1 MSIASFKNVSIHYG
15 TDTILDKVEFNI
27 AKGERVC
34 LTGRN
39 GSGKS
44 TLMRLLCGQIH
55 VDEGTIWREK
65 ALSFSNLEQDL
76 PAGDDTTIFAAV
88 ASAFQEAG
96 QLLTEYA
103 RVSAGPF
110 DEKTLD
116 LMADLQTQ
124 IEAIDGWVL
133 HHRVEAVLQKMKLP
147 PDEKLTNLS
156 GGWLKRVA
164 IAKSLVTEPDVW
176 LLDEP
181 TNHLDIPTIEWLQE
195 VMLEFQGTIV
205 FVTHDRELMQSVA
218 TAIVEVDR
226 GQLNRW
232 DCDYKSF
239 LERRDHE
246 REVEVTH
253 NKKFDINLKKEEAWI
268 REGIKARRT
277 RNEGRVRALEQ
288 LRLER
293 QKRRTQGNLKLAVD
307 SGSASGKIVKELVK
321 VCKSYAG
328 KPIITDLDLIIQRGD
343 RIGLLGPNGAGK
355 STLIKILLEGLEI
368 DSGAVMTGTK
378 LAPAYFDQVRGQLNP
393 ELSVKDY
400 IAQGRDYIT
409 INDKEMHV
417 VTYLGNFMFDPE
429 QARAPIRTLSGG
441 EQNRLLL
448 ARLFSLPTNLL
459 VLDEPTNDLDVESLE
474 LLEELLLDYTGTVL
488 IVSHD
493 RSFLDNVVSS
503 LLVFEGEG
511 KVTEYVGGY
520 HDWVAG
526 GGSFAVLAEAA
537 TKANPTARASTTAK
551 ATAAPAPTLSF
562 EDRKKEKASR
572 QKLER
577 ELAQIPGQI
586 DKLEIEIAGLQ
597 EKIAAP
603 AFFQA
608 SAAQQEQLYGQLA
621 TKESALDT
629 LLERWEA
636 LEKSAASSH
645 QS

>member
-1 MSIASFKNVSIHYG
+1 MSIASLKNVSVHFG
-15 TDTILDKVEFNI
+15 TDTILDQVEFNI

-44 TLMRLLCGQIH
+44 TLMRLLCGE
-55 VDEGTIWREK
+55 VLADEGNIWREK
-65 ALSFSNLEQDL
+65 ALSFSTLEQDL

-88 ASAFQEAG
+88 ASAFSEAG
-96 QLLTEYA
+96 ELLAEYA
-103 RVSAGPF
+103 QVTMGTF
-110 DEKTLD
+110 DDSTLD
-116 LMADLQTQ
+116 RMAQLQTQ

-133 HHRVEAVLQKMKLP
+133 HHRVESVLQRMKLP
-147 PDEKLTNLS
+147 PDEKLINLS

-226 GQLNRW
+226 GQLVRW
-232 DCDYKSF
+232 DCDYKTF
-239 LERRDHE
+239 LERREHE
-246 REVEVTH
+246 REVEQTH

-277 RNEGRVRALEQ
+277 RNEGRVRALQQ

-293 QKRRTQGNLKLAVD
+293 QKRRTQGTLKLAVD
-307 SGSASGKIVKELVK
+307 SGSASGKIVKELINVS
-321 VCKSYAG
+321 KSYDA
-328 KPIITDLDLIIQRGD
+328 KPIITDLDLVIQRGD
-343 RIGLLGPNGAGK
+343 RIGLLGPNGSGK

-368 DSGAVMTGTK
+368 DSGEVVSGTK

-393 ELSVKDY
+393 EQSVKDY
-400 IAQGRDYIT
+400 IAQGREYIS
-409 INDKEMHV
+409 INDREVHV
-417 VTYLGNFMFDPE
+417 VSYLANFMFNPE

-493 RSFLDNVVSS
+493 RSFLDNVISS
-503 LLVFEGEG
+503 LLVFEGAG
-511 KVTEYVGGY
+511 RVIEYVGGY
-520 HDWVAG
+520 NDWLEG
-526 GGSFAVLAEAA
+526 GGSFAALANAA
-537 TKANPTARASTTAK
+537 DKVNPTAKAAVAEAPMSFEERKKAK
-551 ATAAPAPTLSF
+551 AAL
-562 EDRKKEKASR
+562 KKR
-572 QKLER
+572 ER
-577 ELAQIPGQI
+577 ELAQIPDRI
-586 DKLEIEIAGLQ
+586 DELELEMASLQ
-597 EKIAAP
+597 AKIAAP
-603 AFFQA
+603 SFFQA
-608 SAAQQEQLYGQLA
+608 SAADQDLLYA
-621 TKESALDT
+621 SVAEKEAEMDILMA
-629 LLERWEA
+629 RWEA
-636 LEKSAASSH
+636 LE

>member
-1 MSIASFKNVSIHYG
+1 MSIASLKNVSVHFG
-15 TDTILDKVEFNI
+15 TDTILDHVEFNI

-44 TLMRLLCGQIH
+44 TLMRLLCGE
-55 VDEGTIWREK
+55 VLADEGNIWREK
-65 ALSFSNLEQDL
+65 ALSFSTLEQDL

-88 ASAFQEAG
+88 ASAFSEAG
-96 QLLTEYA
+96 ELLTEYA
-103 RVSAGPF
+103 QISLGTF
-110 DEKTLD
+110 DDNTLER
-116 LMADLQTQ
+116 MAQLQTQ

-133 HHRVEAVLQKMKLP
+133 HHRVESVLQRMKLP
-147 PDEKLTNLS
+147 PDEKLINLS

-181 TNHLDIPTIEWLQE
+181 TNHLDIPTIEWPQE

-226 GQLNRW
+226 GQLVRW
-232 DCDYKSF
+232 DCDYKTF
-239 LERRDHE
+239 LERREHE
-246 REVEVTH
+246 REVEQVH

-288 LRLER
+288 LRLDR
-293 QKRRTQGNLKLAVD
+293 QKRRTQGTLKLAVD
-307 SGSASGKIVKELVK
+307 SGSASGKIVKELVN
-321 VCKSYAG
+321 VSKSYDG
-328 KPIITDLDLIIQRGD
+328 KPIITDLDLVIQRGD
-343 RIGLLGPNGAGK
+343 RIGLLGPNGSGK
-355 STLIKILLEGLEI
+355 STLIKILLEGLAI
-368 DSGAVMTGTK
+368 DAGEVVSGTK

-393 ELSVKDY
+393 EQSVKDY
-400 IAQGRDYIT
+400 IAQGREYIS
-409 INDKEMHV
+409 INERDVHV
-417 VTYLGNFMFDPE
+417 VSYLANFMFNPE

-493 RSFLDNVVSS
+493 RSFLDNVISS
-503 LLVFEGEG
+503 LLVFEGAG

-520 HDWVAG
+520 NDWLQG
-526 GGSFAVLAEAA
+526 GGSFAALANAA
-537 TKANPTARASTTAK
+537 DKVNPTAKVVVEDSSMSFDERKKAK
-551 ATAAPAPTLSF
+551 AAL
-562 EDRKKEKASR
+562 K
-572 QKLER
+572 KLER
-577 ELAQIPGQI
+577 ELAQIPGRI
-586 DKLEIEIAGLQ
+586 DELELEMASLQ
-597 EKIAAP
+597 AKIAAP
-603 AFFQA
+603 TFFQA
-608 SAAQQEQLYGQLA
+608 TAADQELLYAGVA
-621 TKESALDT
+621 KKEAEMDSLMA
-629 LLERWEA
+629 RWEA
-636 LEKSAASSH
+636 LE
-645 QS
+645 QN

>member
-1 MSIASFKNVSIHYG
+1 MSIASLKNVSVHFG
-15 TDTILDKVEFNI
+15 TDTILDQVEFNI

-44 TLMRLLCGQIH
+44 TLMRLLCGE
-55 VDEGTIWREK
+55 VLADEGNIWREK
-65 ALSFSNLEQDL
+65 ALSFSTLEQDL

-88 ASAFQEAG
+88 ASAFSEAG
-96 QLLTEYA
+96 ELLAEYA
-103 RVSAGPF
+103 QVSMGTF
-110 DEKTLD
+110 DDTTLD
-116 LMADLQTQ
+116 RMAQLQTQ

-133 HHRVEAVLQKMKLP
+133 HHRVESVLQRMKLP
-147 PDEKLTNLS
+147 PDEKLINLS

-218 TAIVEVDR
+218 TTIVEVDR
-226 GQLNRW
+226 GQLVRW
-232 DCDYKSF
+232 DCDYKTF
-239 LERRDHE
+239 LERREHE
-246 REVEVTH
+246 REVEQTH

-288 LRLER
+288 LRLDR
-293 QKRRTQGNLKLAVD
+293 QKRRTQGTLKLAVD
-307 SGSASGKIVKELVK
+307 SGSASGKIVKELINVS
-321 VCKSYAG
+321 KSYDA
-328 KPIITDLDLIIQRGD
+328 KPIISDLDLVIQRGD
-343 RIGLLGPNGAGK
+343 RIGLLGPNGSGK

-368 DSGAVMTGTK
+368 DSGEVVSGTK

-393 ELSVKDY
+393 EQSVKDY
-400 IAQGRDYIT
+400 IAQGREYIS
-409 INDKEMHV
+409 INDRDVHV
-417 VTYLGNFMFDPE
+417 VSYLANFMFNPE

-493 RSFLDNVVSS
+493 RSFLDNVISS
-503 LLVFEGEG
+503 LLVFEGAG

-520 HDWVAG
+520 NDWLEG
-526 GGSFAVLAEAA
+526 GGSFAALANAA
-537 TKANPTARASTTAK
+537 DKTNPTAKVAVAEAPMSFEERKKAK
-551 ATAAPAPTLSF
+551 AAL
-562 EDRKKEKASR
+562 K
-572 QKLER
+572 KLER
-577 ELAQIPGQI
+577 ELAQIPGRI
-586 DKLEIEIAGLQ
+586 DELELEMASLQ
-597 EKIAAP
+597 AKIAAP
-603 AFFQA
+603 TFFQA
-608 SAAQQEQLYGQLA
+608 TAADQDLLYAGVA
-621 TKESALDT
+621 EKEAEMDNLMA
-629 LLERWEA
+629 RWEA
-636 LEKSAASSH
+636 LE
-645 QS
+645 QN

>member
-1 MSIASFKNVSIHYG
+1 MSIASLKNVSVHFG
-15 TDTILDKVEFNI
+15 TDTILDQVEFNI

-44 TLMRLLCGQIH
+44 TLMRLLCGE
-55 VDEGTIWREK
+55 VLADEGNIWREK
-65 ALSFSNLEQDL
+65 ALSFSTLEQDL

-88 ASAFQEAG
+88 ASAFSEAG
-96 QLLTEYA
+96 ELLAEYA
-103 RVSAGPF
+103 QVSMGTF
-110 DEKTLD
+110 DDSTLD
-116 LMADLQTQ
+116 RMAQLQTQ

-133 HHRVEAVLQKMKLP
+133 HHRVESVLQRMKLP
-147 PDEKLTNLS
+147 PDEKLINLS

-226 GQLNRW
+226 GQLVRW
-232 DCDYKSF
+232 DCDYKTF
-239 LERRDHE
+239 LERREHE
-246 REVEVTH
+246 REVEQTH

-277 RNEGRVRALEQ
+277 RNEGRVRALQQ

-293 QKRRTQGNLKLAVD
+293 QKRRTQGTLKLAVD
-307 SGSASGKIVKELVK
+307 SGSASGKIVKELINVS
-321 VCKSYAG
+321 KSYDA
-328 KPIITDLDLIIQRGD
+328 KPIITDLDLVIQRGD
-343 RIGLLGPNGAGK
+343 RIGLLGPNGSGK

-368 DSGAVMTGTK
+368 DSGEVVSGTK

-393 ELSVKDY
+393 EQSVKDY
-400 IAQGRDYIT
+400 IAQGREYIS
-409 INDKEMHV
+409 INDREVHV
-417 VTYLGNFMFDPE
+417 VSYLANFMFNPE

-493 RSFLDNVVSS
+493 RSFLDNVISS
-503 LLVFEGEG
+503 LLVFEGAG
-511 KVTEYVGGY
+511 RVIEYVGGY
-520 HDWVAG
+520 NDWLEG
-526 GGSFAVLAEAA
+526 GGSFVALANAA
-537 TKANPTARASTTAK
+537 DKVNPTAKAAVAEAPMSFEERKKAK
-551 ATAAPAPTLSF
+551 AAL
-562 EDRKKEKASR
+562 KKR
-572 QKLER
+572 ER
-577 ELAQIPGQI
+577 ELAQIPDRI
-586 DKLEIEIAGLQ
+586 DELELEMASLQ
-597 EKIAAP
+597 AKIAAP
-603 AFFQA
+603 SFFQA
-608 SAAQQEQLYGQLA
+608 SAADQDLLYA
-621 TKESALDT
+621 SVAEKEAEMDILMA
-629 LLERWEA
+629 RWEA
-636 LEKSAASSH
+636 LE

>member
-1 MSIASFKNVSIHYG
+1 MSIASLKNVSVHFG
-15 TDTILDKVEFNI
+15 TDTILDQVEFNI

-44 TLMRLLCGQIH
+44 TLMRLLCGE
-55 VDEGTIWREK
+55 VLADEGNIWREK
-65 ALSFSNLEQDL
+65 ALSFSTLEQDL

-88 ASAFQEAG
+88 ASAFSEAG
-96 QLLTEYA
+96 ELLAEYA
-103 RVSAGPF
+103 QVSMGAF
-110 DEKTLD
+110 DDSTLD
-116 LMADLQTQ
+116 RMAQLQTQ

-133 HHRVEAVLQKMKLP
+133 HHRVESVLQRMKLP
-147 PDEKLTNLS
+147 PDEKLINLS

-226 GQLNRW
+226 GQLVRW
-232 DCDYKSF
+232 DCDYKTF
-239 LERRDHE
+239 LERREHE
-246 REVEVTH
+246 REVEQTH

-277 RNEGRVRALEQ
+277 RNEGRVRALQQ

-293 QKRRTQGNLKLAVD
+293 QKRRTQGTLKLAVD
-307 SGSASGKIVKELVK
+307 SGSASGKIVKELINVS
-321 VCKSYAG
+321 KSYDA
-328 KPIITDLDLIIQRGD
+328 KPIITDLDLVIQRGD
-343 RIGLLGPNGAGK
+343 RIGLLGPNGSGK

-368 DSGAVMTGTK
+368 DSGEVVSGTK

-393 ELSVKDY
+393 EQSVKDY
-400 IAQGRDYIT
+400 IAQGREYIS
-409 INDKEMHV
+409 INDREVHV
-417 VTYLGNFMFDPE
+417 VSYLANFMFNPE

-493 RSFLDNVVSS
+493 RSFLDNVISS
-503 LLVFEGEG
+503 LLVFEGAG
-511 KVTEYVGGY
+511 RVIEYVGGY
-520 HDWVAG
+520 NDWLEG
-526 GGSFAVLAEAA
+526 GGSFAALANAA
-537 TKANPTARASTTAK
+537 DKVNPTAKAAVAEAPMSFEERKKAK
-551 ATAAPAPTLSF
+551 AAL
-562 EDRKKEKASR
+562 KKR
-572 QKLER
+572 ER
-577 ELAQIPGQI
+577 ELAQIPDRI
-586 DKLEIEIAGLQ
+586 DELELEMASLQ
-597 EKIAAP
+597 AKIAAP
-603 AFFQA
+603 SFFQA
-608 SAAQQEQLYGQLA
+608 SAADQDLLYA
-621 TKESALDT
+621 SVAEKEAEMDILMA
-629 LLERWEA
+629 RWEA
-636 LEKSAASSH
+636 LE

>member
-1 MSIASFKNVSIHYG
+1 MSIASLKNVSVHFG
-15 TDTILDKVEFNI
+15 TDTILDHVEFNI

-44 TLMRLLCGQIH
+44 TLMRVLCGE
-55 VDEGTIWREK
+55 VLADEGNIWREK
-65 ALSFSNLEQDL
+65 ALSFSTLEQDL

-88 ASAFQEAG
+88 ASAFSEAG
-96 QLLTEYA
+96 ELLTEYA
-103 RVSAGPF
+103 QISLGTF
-110 DEKTLD
+110 DDNTLER
-116 LMADLQTQ
+116 MAQLQTQ

-133 HHRVEAVLQKMKLP
+133 HHRVESVLQRMKLP
-147 PDEKLTNLS
+147 PDEKLINLS

-226 GQLNRW
+226 GQLVRW
-232 DCDYKSF
+232 DCDYKTF
-239 LERRDHE
+239 LERREHE
-246 REVEVTH
+246 REVEQVH
-253 NKKFDINLKKEEAWI
+253 NKKFDINLKKEEAWF

-288 LRLER
+288 LRLDR
-293 QKRRTQGNLKLAVD
+293 QKRRTQGTLKLAVD
-307 SGSASGKIVKELVK
+307 SGSASGKIVKELVN
-321 VCKSYAG
+321 VSKSYDG
-328 KPIITDLDLIIQRGD
+328 KPIITDLDLVIQRGD
-343 RIGLLGPNGAGK
+343 RIGLLGPNGSGK
-355 STLIKILLEGLEI
+355 STLIKILLEGLAI
-368 DSGAVMTGTK
+368 DAGEVVSGTK

-393 ELSVKDY
+393 EQSVKDY
-400 IAQGRDYIT
+400 IAQGREYIS
-409 INDKEMHV
+409 INERDVHV
-417 VTYLGNFMFDPE
+417 VSYLANFMFNPE

-493 RSFLDNVVSS
+493 RSFLDNVISS
-503 LLVFEGEG
+503 LLVFEGAG

-520 HDWVAG
+520 NDWLLG
-526 GGSFAVLAEAA
+526 GGSFAALANAA
-537 TKANPTARASTTAK
+537 DKVNPTAKVVVEDSSMSFDERKKAK
-551 ATAAPAPTLSF
+551 AAL
-562 EDRKKEKASR
+562 K
-572 QKLER
+572 KLER
-577 ELAQIPGQI
+577 ELAQIPGRI
-586 DKLEIEIAGLQ
+586 DELELEMASLQ
-597 EKIAAP
+597 AKIAAP
-603 AFFQA
+603 TFFQA
-608 SAAQQEQLYGQLA
+608 TAADQELLYAGVA
-621 TKESALDT
+621 KKEAEMDSLMA
-629 LLERWEA
+629 RWEA
-636 LEKSAASSH
+636 LE

>member
-1 MSIASFKNVSIHYG
+1 MSIASLKNVSVHFG
-15 TDTILDKVEFNI
+15 TDTILDQVEFNI

-44 TLMRLLCGQIH
+44 TLMRLLCGE
-55 VDEGTIWREK
+55 VLADEGSIWREK
-65 ALSFSNLEQDL
+65 ALSFSTLEQDL

-88 ASAFQEAG
+88 ASAFSEAG
-96 QLLTEYA
+96 ELLAEYA
-103 RVSAGPF
+103 QVSMGTF
-110 DEKTLD
+110 DDTTLD
-116 LMADLQTQ
+116 RMAQLQTQ

-133 HHRVEAVLQKMKLP
+133 HHRVESVLQRMKLP
-147 PDEKLTNLS
+147 PDEKLINLS

-218 TAIVEVDR
+218 TTIVEVDR
-226 GQLNRW
+226 GQLVRW
-232 DCDYKSF
+232 DCDYKTF
-239 LERRDHE
+239 LERREHE
-246 REVEVTH
+246 REVEQTH

-288 LRLER
+288 LRLDR
-293 QKRRTQGNLKLAVD
+293 QKRRTQGTLKLAVD
-307 SGSASGKIVKELVK
+307 SGSASGKIVKELINVS
-321 VCKSYAG
+321 KSYDA
-328 KPIITDLDLIIQRGD
+328 KPIISDLDLVIQRGD
-343 RIGLLGPNGAGK
+343 RIGLLGPNGSGK

-368 DSGAVMTGTK
+368 DSGEVVSGTK

-393 ELSVKDY
+393 EQSVKDY
-400 IAQGRDYIT
+400 IAQGREYIS
-409 INDKEMHV
+409 INDRDVHV
-417 VTYLGNFMFDPE
+417 VSYLANFMFNPE

-493 RSFLDNVVSS
+493 RSFLDNVISS
-503 LLVFEGEG
+503 LLVFEGAG

-520 HDWVAG
+520 NDWLEG
-526 GGSFAVLAEAA
+526 GGSFAALANAA
-537 TKANPTARASTTAK
+537 DKTNPTAKVAVAEAPMSFEERKKAK
-551 ATAAPAPTLSF
+551 AAL
-562 EDRKKEKASR
+562 K
-572 QKLER
+572 KLER
-577 ELAQIPGQI
+577 ELAQIPGRI
-586 DKLEIEIAGLQ
+586 DELELEMASLQ
-597 EKIAAP
+597 AKIAAP
-603 AFFQA
+603 TFFQA
-608 SAAQQEQLYGQLA
+608 TAADQDLLYAGVA
-621 TKESALDT
+621 EKEAEMDNLMA
-629 LLERWEA
+629 RWEA
-636 LEKSAASSH
+636 LE
-645 QS
+645 QN

>member
-1 MSIASFKNVSIHYG
+1 MSIASLKNVSVHFG
-15 TDTILDKVEFNI
+15 TDTILDQVEFNI

-44 TLMRLLCGQIH
+44 TLMRLLCGE
-55 VDEGTIWREK
+55 VLADEGNIWREK
-65 ALSFSNLEQDL
+65 ALSFSTLEQDL

-88 ASAFQEAG
+88 ASAFSEAG
-96 QLLTEYA
+96 ELLAEYA
-103 RVSAGPF
+103 QVSMGTF
-110 DEKTLD
+110 DDSTLD
-116 LMADLQTQ
+116 RMAQLQTQ

-133 HHRVEAVLQKMKLP
+133 HHRVESVLQRMKLP
-147 PDEKLTNLS
+147 PDEKLINLS

-226 GQLNRW
+226 GQLVRW
-232 DCDYKSF
+232 DCDYKTF
-239 LERRDHE
+239 LERREHE
-246 REVEVTH
+246 REVEQTH

-277 RNEGRVRALEQ
+277 RNEGRVRALQQ

-293 QKRRTQGNLKLAVD
+293 QKRRTQGTLKLAVD
-307 SGSASGKIVKELVK
+307 SGSASGKIVKELINVS
-321 VCKSYAG
+321 KSYDA
-328 KPIITDLDLIIQRGD
+328 KPIITDLDLVIQRGD
-343 RIGLLGPNGAGK
+343 RIGLLGPNGSGK

-368 DSGAVMTGTK
+368 DSGEVVSGTK

-393 ELSVKDY
+393 EQSVKDY
-400 IAQGRDYIT
+400 IAQGREYIS
-409 INDKEMHV
+409 INDREVHV
-417 VTYLGNFMFDPE
+417 VSYLANFMFNPE

-493 RSFLDNVVSS
+493 RSFLDNVISS
-503 LLVFEGEG
+503 LLVFEGAG
-511 KVTEYVGGY
+511 RVIEYVGGY
-520 HDWVAG
+520 NDWLEG
-526 GGSFAVLAEAA
+526 GGSFAALANAA
-537 TKANPTARASTTAK
+537 DKVNPTAKAAVAEAPMSFEERKKAK
-551 ATAAPAPTLSF
+551 AAL
-562 EDRKKEKASR
+562 KKR
-572 QKLER
+572 ER
-577 ELAQIPGQI
+577 ELAQIPDRI
-586 DKLEIEIAGLQ
+586 DELELEMASLQ
-597 EKIAAP
+597 AKIAAP
-603 AFFQA
+603 SFFQA
-608 SAAQQEQLYGQLA
+608 SAADQDLLYA
-621 TKESALDT
+621 SVAEKEAEMDILMA
-629 LLERWEA
+629 RWEA
-636 LEKSAASSH
+636 LE

>member
-1 MSIASFKNVSIHYG
+1 MSIASLKNVSVHFG
-15 TDTILDKVEFNI
+15 TDTILDHVEFNI

-44 TLMRLLCGQIH
+44 TLMRLLCGE
-55 VDEGTIWREK
+55 VLADEGNIWREK
-65 ALSFSNLEQDL
+65 ALSFSTLEQDL

-88 ASAFQEAG
+88 ASVFSEAG
-96 QLLTEYA
+96 ELLTEYA
-103 RVSAGPF
+103 QISLGTF
-110 DEKTLD
+110 DDNTLER
-116 LMADLQTQ
+116 MAQLQTQ

-133 HHRVEAVLQKMKLP
+133 HHRVESVLQRMKLP
-147 PDEKLTNLS
+147 PDEKLINLS

-226 GQLNRW
+226 GQLVRW
-232 DCDYKSF
+232 DCDYKTF
-239 LERRDHE
+239 LERREHE
-246 REVEVTH
+246 REVEQVH

-288 LRLER
+288 LRLDR
-293 QKRRTQGNLKLAVD
+293 QKRRTQGTLKLAVD
-307 SGSASGKIVKELVK
+307 SGSASGKIVKELVN
-321 VCKSYAG
+321 VSKSYDG
-328 KPIITDLDLIIQRGD
+328 KPIITDLDLVIQRGD
-343 RIGLLGPNGAGK
+343 RIGLLGPNGSGK
-355 STLIKILLEGLEI
+355 STLIKILLEGLAI
-368 DSGAVMTGTK
+368 DAGEVVSGTK

-393 ELSVKDY
+393 EQSVKDY
-400 IAQGRDYIT
+400 IAQGREYIS
-409 INDKEMHV
+409 INERDVHV
-417 VTYLGNFMFDPE
+417 VSYLANFMFNPE

-493 RSFLDNVVSS
+493 RSFLDNVISS
-503 LLVFEGEG
+503 LLVFEGAG

-520 HDWVAG
+520 NDWLQG
-526 GGSFAVLAEAA
+526 GGSFAALANAA
-537 TKANPTARASTTAK
+537 DKVNPTAKVVVEDSSMSFDERKKAK
-551 ATAAPAPTLSF
+551 AAL
-562 EDRKKEKASR
+562 K
-572 QKLER
+572 KLER
-577 ELAQIPGQI
+577 ELAQIPGRI
-586 DKLEIEIAGLQ
+586 DELELEMASLQ
-597 EKIAAP
+597 AKIAAP
-603 AFFQA
+603 TFFQA
-608 SAAQQEQLYGQLA
+608 TAADQELLYAGVA
-621 TKESALDT
+621 KKEAEMDSLMA
-629 LLERWEA
+629 RWEA
-636 LEKSAASSH
+636 LE
-645 QS
+645 QN

>member
-1 MSIASFKNVSIHYG
+1 M
-15 TDTILDKVEFNI
+15 
-27 AKGERVC
+27 
-34 LTGRN
+34 
-39 GSGKS
+39 
-44 TLMRLLCGQIH
+44 
-55 VDEGTIWREK
+55 
-65 ALSFSNLEQDL
+65 
-76 PAGDDTTIFAAV
+76 
-88 ASAFQEAG
+88 
-96 QLLTEYA
+96 
-103 RVSAGPF
+103 
-110 DEKTLD
+110 
-116 LMADLQTQ
+116 
-124 IEAIDGWVL
+124 
-133 HHRVEAVLQKMKLP
+133 
-147 PDEKLTNLS
+147 
-156 GGWLKRVA
+156 
-164 IAKSLVTEPDVW
+164 
-176 LLDEP
+176 
-181 TNHLDIPTIEWLQE
+181 
-195 VMLEFQGTIV
+195 
-205 FVTHDRELMQSVA
+205 
-218 TAIVEVDR
+218 
-226 GQLNRW
+226 
-232 DCDYKSF
+232 
-239 LERRDHE
+239 
-246 REVEVTH
+246 
-253 NKKFDINLKKEEAWI
+253 
-268 REGIKARRT
+268 
-277 RNEGRVRALEQ
+277 
-288 LRLER
+288 RLER

-378 LAPAYFDQVRGQLNP
+378 LAPAYFDQVRGQLSP

-537 TKANPTARASTTAK
+537 TKANPTAKASTTAK
-551 ATAAPAPTLSF
+551 ATAAPEPALSF

-608 SAAQQEQLYGQLA
+608 SSAQQEQLYGQLA

>member
-1 MSIASFKNVSIHYG
+1 MSIASLKNVSVHFG
-15 TDTILDKVEFNI
+15 TDTILDQVEFNI

-44 TLMRLLCGQIH
+44 TLMRLLCGE
-55 VDEGTIWREK
+55 VLADEGNIWREK
-65 ALSFSNLEQDL
+65 ALSFSTLEQDL

-88 ASAFQEAG
+88 ASAFSEAG
-96 QLLTEYA
+96 ELLAEYA
-103 RVSAGPF
+103 QVSMGTF
-110 DEKTLD
+110 DDSTLD
-116 LMADLQTQ
+116 RMAQLQTQ

-133 HHRVEAVLQKMKLP
+133 HHRVESVLQRMKLP
-147 PDEKLTNLS
+147 PDEKLINLS

-226 GQLNRW
+226 GQLVRW
-232 DCDYKSF
+232 DCDYKTF
-239 LERRDHE
+239 LERREHE
-246 REVEVTH
+246 REVEQTH

-277 RNEGRVRALEQ
+277 RNEGRVRALQQ

-293 QKRRTQGNLKLAVD
+293 QKRRTQGTLKLAVD
-307 SGSASGKIVKELVK
+307 SGSASGKIVKELINVS
-321 VCKSYAG
+321 KSYDA
-328 KPIITDLDLIIQRGD
+328 KPIITDLDLVIQRGD
-343 RIGLLGPNGAGK
+343 RIGLLGPNGSGK

-368 DSGAVMTGTK
+368 DSGEVVSGTK

-393 ELSVKDY
+393 EQSVKDY
-400 IAQGRDYIT
+400 IAQGREYIS
-409 INDKEMHV
+409 INDREVHV
-417 VTYLGNFMFDPE
+417 VSYLANFMFNPE

-493 RSFLDNVVSS
+493 RSFLDNVISS
-503 LLVFEGEG
+503 LLVFEGAG
-511 KVTEYVGGY
+511 RVIEYVGGY
-520 HDWVAG
+520 NDWLEG
-526 GGSFAVLAEAA
+526 GGSFAALANAA
-537 TKANPTARASTTAK
+537 DKVNPTAKAAVAEAPMSFEERKKAK
-551 ATAAPAPTLSF
+551 AAL
-562 EDRKKEKASR
+562 KKR
-572 QKLER
+572 ER
-577 ELAQIPGQI
+577 ELAQIPDRI
-586 DKLEIEIAGLQ
+586 DELELEMASLQ
-597 EKIAAP
+597 AKIAAP
-603 AFFQA
+603 TFFQA
-608 SAAQQEQLYGQLA
+608 SAADQDLLYA
-621 TKESALDT
+621 SVAEKEAEMDILMA
-629 LLERWEA
+629 RWEA
-636 LEKSAASSH
+636 LE

>member
-1 MSIASFKNVSIHYG
+1 MSIASLKNVSVHFG
-15 TDTILDKVEFNI
+15 TDTILDHVEFNI

-44 TLMRLLCGQIH
+44 TLMRLLCGE
-55 VDEGTIWREK
+55 VLADEGNIWREK
-65 ALSFSNLEQDL
+65 ALSFSTLEQDL

-88 ASAFQEAG
+88 ASAFSEAG
-96 QLLTEYA
+96 ELLTEYA
-103 RVSAGPF
+103 QISLGTF
-110 DEKTLD
+110 DDNTLER
-116 LMADLQTQ
+116 MAQLQTQ

-133 HHRVEAVLQKMKLP
+133 HHRVESVLQRMKLP
-147 PDEKLTNLS
+147 PDEKLINLS

-226 GQLNRW
+226 GQLVRW
-232 DCDYKSF
+232 DCDYKTF
-239 LERRDHE
+239 LERREHE
-246 REVEVTH
+246 REVEQVH

-288 LRLER
+288 LRLDR
-293 QKRRTQGNLKLAVD
+293 QKRRTQGTLKLAVD
-307 SGSASGKIVKELVK
+307 SGSASGKIVKELVN
-321 VCKSYAG
+321 VSKSYDG
-328 KPIITDLDLIIQRGD
+328 KPIITDLDLVIQRGD
-343 RIGLLGPNGAGK
+343 RIGLLGPNGSGK
-355 STLIKILLEGLEI
+355 STLIKILLEGLAI
-368 DSGAVMTGTK
+368 DAGEVVSGTK

-393 ELSVKDY
+393 EQSVKDY
-400 IAQGRDYIT
+400 IAQGREYIS
-409 INDKEMHV
+409 INERDVHV
-417 VTYLGNFMFDPE
+417 VSYLANFMFNPE

-493 RSFLDNVVSS
+493 RSFLDNVISS
-503 LLVFEGEG
+503 LLVFEGAG

-520 HDWVAG
+520 NDWLLG
-526 GGSFAVLAEAA
+526 GGSFAALANAA
-537 TKANPTARASTTAK
+537 DKVNPTAKVVVEDSSMSFDERKKAK
-551 ATAAPAPTLSF
+551 AAL
-562 EDRKKEKASR
+562 K
-572 QKLER
+572 KLER
-577 ELAQIPGQI
+577 ELAQIPGRI
-586 DKLEIEIAGLQ
+586 DELELEMASLQ
-597 EKIAAP
+597 AKIAAP
-603 AFFQA
+603 TFFQA
-608 SAAQQEQLYGQLA
+608 TAADQELLYAGVA
-621 TKESALDT
+621 KKEAEMDSLMA
-629 LLERWEA
+629 RWEA
-636 LEKSAASSH
+636 LE
-645 QS
+645 QN

>member
-1 MSIASFKNVSIHYG
+1 MSIASLKNVSVHFG
-15 TDTILDKVEFNI
+15 TDIILDQVEFNI

-44 TLMRLLCGQIH
+44 TLMRLLCGE
-55 VDEGTIWREK
+55 VLADEGNIWREK
-65 ALSFSNLEQDL
+65 ALSFSTLEQDL
-76 PAGDDTTIFAAV
+76 PTGDDTTIFAAV
-88 ASAFQEAG
+88 ASACSEAG
-96 QLLTEYA
+96 ELLAEYA
-103 RVSAGPF
+103 RVSMGAF
-110 DEKTLD
+110 DEDTLER
-116 LMADLQTQ
+116 MAELQTQ

-133 HHRVEAVLQKMKLP
+133 HHRVEAVLQRMKLEP
-147 PDEKLTNLS
+147 GEKLTNLS

-226 GQLNRW
+226 GNLVRW
-232 DCDYKSF
+232 DCDYKTF

-246 REVEVTH
+246 REVEQIH

-288 LRLER
+288 LRLEH
-293 QKRRTQGNLKLAVD
+293 QKRRTQSTLKLAVD
-307 SGSASGKIVKELVK
+307 SGSASGKIVKELVN
-321 VCKSYAG
+321 VSKSFDG
-328 KPIITDLDLIIQRGD
+328 KAIISDLDLIIQRGD
-343 RIGLLGPNGAGK
+343 RIGLLGPNGCGK
-355 STLIKILLEGLEI
+355 STLIKILLEGLAI
-368 DSGAVMTGTK
+368 DAGEVISGTK

-393 ELSVKDY
+393 EQSVKDY
-400 IAQGRDYIT
+400 IAQGREYIS
-409 INDKEMHV
+409 INERDVHV
-417 VTYLGNFMFDPE
+417 VTYLANFMFNPE

-474 LLEELLLDYTGTVL
+474 LLEELLLEYTGTVL

-503 LLVFEGEG
+503 LLVFEGQG
-511 KVTEYVGGY
+511 QVTEYVGGY
-520 HDWVAG
+520 NDWLRG
-526 GGSFAVLAEAA
+526 GGSFAALA
-537 TKANPTARASTTAK
+537 KGGS
-551 ATAAPAPTLSF
+551 
-562 EDRKKEKASR
+562 
-572 QKLER
+572 
-577 ELAQIPGQI
+577 
-586 DKLEIEIAGLQ
+586 
-597 EKIAAP
+597 
-603 AFFQA
+603 
-608 SAAQQEQLYGQLA
+608 
-621 TKESALDT
+621 
-629 LLERWEA
+629 
-636 LEKSAASSH
+636 
-645 QS
+645 

>member
-1 MSIASFKNVSIHYG
+1 
-15 TDTILDKVEFNI
+15 
-27 AKGERVC
+27 
-34 LTGRN
+34 
-39 GSGKS
+39 
-44 TLMRLLCGQIH
+44 MRLLCGE
-55 VDEGTIWREK
+55 VLADEGNIWREK
-65 ALSFSNLEQDL
+65 ALSFSTLEQDL

-88 ASAFQEAG
+88 ASAFSEAG
-96 QLLTEYA
+96 ELLAEYA
-103 RVSAGPF
+103 QVSMGTF
-110 DEKTLD
+110 DDSTLD
-116 LMADLQTQ
+116 RMAQLQTQ

-133 HHRVEAVLQKMKLP
+133 HHRVESVLQRMKLP
-147 PDEKLTNLS
+147 PDEKLINLS

-226 GQLNRW
+226 GQLVRW
-232 DCDYKSF
+232 DCDYKTF
-239 LERRDHE
+239 LERREHE
-246 REVEVTH
+246 REVEQTH

-277 RNEGRVRALEQ
+277 RNEGRVRALQQ

-293 QKRRTQGNLKLAVD
+293 QKRRTQGTLKLAVD
-307 SGSASGKIVKELVK
+307 SGSASGKIVKELINVS
-321 VCKSYAG
+321 KSYDA
-328 KPIITDLDLIIQRGD
+328 KPIITDLDLVIQRGD
-343 RIGLLGPNGAGK
+343 RIGLLGPNGSGK

-368 DSGAVMTGTK
+368 DSGEVVSGTK

-393 ELSVKDY
+393 EQSVKDY
-400 IAQGRDYIT
+400 IAQGREYIS
-409 INDKEMHV
+409 INDREVHV
-417 VTYLGNFMFDPE
+417 VSYLANFMFNPE

-493 RSFLDNVVSS
+493 RSFLDNVISS
-503 LLVFEGEG
+503 LLVFEGAG
-511 KVTEYVGGY
+511 RVIEYVGGY
-520 HDWVAG
+520 NDWLEG
-526 GGSFAVLAEAA
+526 GGSFAALANAA
-537 TKANPTARASTTAK
+537 DKVNPTAKAAVAEAPMSFEERKKAK
-551 ATAAPAPTLSF
+551 AAL
-562 EDRKKEKASR
+562 KKR
-572 QKLER
+572 ER
-577 ELAQIPGQI
+577 ELAQIPDRI
-586 DKLEIEIAGLQ
+586 DELELEMASLQ
-597 EKIAAP
+597 AKIAAP
-603 AFFQA
+603 SFFQA
-608 SAAQQEQLYGQLA
+608 SAADQDLLYA
-621 TKESALDT
+621 SVAEKEAEMDILMA
-629 LLERWEA
+629 RWEA
-636 LEKSAASSH
+636 LE

>member
-1 MSIASFKNVSIHYG
+1 MSIASLKNVSVHFG
-15 TDTILDKVEFNI
+15 TDTILDQVEFNI

-44 TLMRLLCGQIH
+44 TLMRLLCGE
-55 VDEGTIWREK
+55 VLADEGNIWREK
-65 ALSFSNLEQDL
+65 ALSFSTLEQDL

-88 ASAFQEAG
+88 ASAFSEAG
-96 QLLTEYA
+96 ELLAEYA
-103 RVSAGPF
+103 QVSMGTF
-110 DEKTLD
+110 DDSTLD
-116 LMADLQTQ
+116 RMAQLQTQ

-133 HHRVEAVLQKMKLP
+133 HHRVESVLQRMKLP
-147 PDEKLTNLS
+147 PDEKLINLS

-226 GQLNRW
+226 GQLVLW
-232 DCDYKSF
+232 DCDYKTF
-239 LERRDHE
+239 LERREHE
-246 REVEVTH
+246 REVEQTH

-277 RNEGRVRALEQ
+277 RNEGRVRALQQ

-293 QKRRTQGNLKLAVD
+293 QKRRTQGTLKLAVD
-307 SGSASGKIVKELVK
+307 SGSASGKIVKELINVS
-321 VCKSYAG
+321 KSYDA
-328 KPIITDLDLIIQRGD
+328 KPIITDLDLVIQRGD
-343 RIGLLGPNGAGK
+343 RIGLLGPNGSGK

-368 DSGAVMTGTK
+368 DSGEVVSGTK

-393 ELSVKDY
+393 EQSVKDY
-400 IAQGRDYIT
+400 IAQGREYIS
-409 INDKEMHV
+409 INDREVHV
-417 VTYLGNFMFDPE
+417 VSYLANFMFNPE

-493 RSFLDNVVSS
+493 RSFLDNVISS
-503 LLVFEGEG
+503 LLVFEGAG
-511 KVTEYVGGY
+511 RVIEYVGGY
-520 HDWVAG
+520 NDWLEG
-526 GGSFAVLAEAA
+526 GGSFAALANAA
-537 TKANPTARASTTAK
+537 DKVNPTAKAAVAEAPMSFEERKKAK
-551 ATAAPAPTLSF
+551 AAL
-562 EDRKKEKASR
+562 KKR
-572 QKLER
+572 ER
-577 ELAQIPGQI
+577 ELAQIPDRI
-586 DKLEIEIAGLQ
+586 DELELEMASLQ
-597 EKIAAP
+597 AKIAAP
-603 AFFQA
+603 TFFQA
-608 SAAQQEQLYGQLA
+608 SAADQDLLYA
-621 TKESALDT
+621 SVAEKEAEMDILMA
-629 LLERWEA
+629 RWEA
-636 LEKSAASSH
+636 LE

>member
-1 MSIASFKNVSIHYG
+1 MSIASLKNVSVHFG
-15 TDTILDKVEFNI
+15 TDTILDHVEFNI

-44 TLMRLLCGQIH
+44 TLMRLLCGE
-55 VDEGTIWREK
+55 VLADEGNIWREK
-65 ALSFSNLEQDL
+65 ALSFSTLEQDL

-88 ASAFQEAG
+88 ASAFSEAG
-96 QLLTEYA
+96 ELLTEYA
-103 RVSAGPF
+103 QISLGTF
-110 DEKTLD
+110 DDNTLER
-116 LMADLQTQ
+116 MAQLQTQ

-133 HHRVEAVLQKMKLP
+133 HHRVESVLQRMKLP
-147 PDEKLTNLS
+147 PDEKLINLS

-226 GQLNRW
+226 GQLVRW
-232 DCDYKSF
+232 DCDYKTF
-239 LERRDHE
+239 LERREHE
-246 REVEVTH
+246 REVEQVH

-288 LRLER
+288 LRLDR
-293 QKRRTQGNLKLAVD
+293 QKRRTQGTLKLAVD
-307 SGSASGKIVKELVK
+307 SGSASGKIVKELVN
-321 VCKSYAG
+321 VSKSYDG
-328 KPIITDLDLIIQRGD
+328 KPIITDLDLVIQRGD
-343 RIGLLGPNGAGK
+343 RIGLLGPNGSGK
-355 STLIKILLEGLEI
+355 STLIKILLEGLAI
-368 DSGAVMTGTK
+368 DAGEVVSGTK

-393 ELSVKDY
+393 EQSVKDY
-400 IAQGRDYIT
+400 IAQGREYIS
-409 INDKEMHV
+409 INERDVHV
-417 VTYLGNFMFDPE
+417 VSYLANFMFNPE

-493 RSFLDNVVSS
+493 RSFLDNVISS
-503 LLVFEGEG
+503 LLVFEGAG

-520 HDWVAG
+520 NDWLQG
-526 GGSFAVLAEAA
+526 GGSFAALANAA
-537 TKANPTARASTTAK
+537 DKVNPTAKVVVEDSSMSFDERKKAK
-551 ATAAPAPTLSF
+551 AAL
-562 EDRKKEKASR
+562 K
-572 QKLER
+572 KLER
-577 ELAQIPGQI
+577 ELAQIPGRI
-586 DKLEIEIAGLQ
+586 DELELEMASLQ
-597 EKIAAP
+597 AKIAAP
-603 AFFQA
+603 TFFQA
-608 SAAQQEQLYGQLA
+608 TAADQELLYAGVA
-621 TKESALDT
+621 KKEAEMDSLMA
-629 LLERWEA
+629 RWEA
-636 LEKSAASSH
+636 LE

>member
-1 MSIASFKNVSIHYG
+1 MSIASLKNVSVHFG
-15 TDTILDKVEFNI
+15 TDTILDQVEFNI

-44 TLMRLLCGQIH
+44 TLMRLLCGE
-55 VDEGTIWREK
+55 VLADEGNIWREK
-65 ALSFSNLEQDL
+65 ALSFSTLEQDL

-88 ASAFQEAG
+88 ASAFSEAG
-96 QLLTEYA
+96 ELLAEYA
-103 RVSAGPF
+103 QVSMGTF
-110 DEKTLD
+110 DDTTLD
-116 LMADLQTQ
+116 RMAQLQTQ

-133 HHRVEAVLQKMKLP
+133 HHRVESVLQRMKLP
-147 PDEKLTNLS
+147 PDEKLINLS

-226 GQLNRW
+226 GQLVRW
-232 DCDYKSF
+232 DCDYKTF
-239 LERRDHE
+239 LERREHE
-246 REVEVTH
+246 REVEQTH

-277 RNEGRVRALEQ
+277 RNEGRVRALQQ

-293 QKRRTQGNLKLAVD
+293 QKRRTQGTLKLAVD
-307 SGSASGKIVKELVK
+307 SGSASGKIVKELINVS
-321 VCKSYAG
+321 KSYDA
-328 KPIITDLDLIIQRGD
+328 KPIITDLDLVIQRGD
-343 RIGLLGPNGAGK
+343 RIGLLGPNGSGK

-368 DSGAVMTGTK
+368 DSGEVVSGTK

-393 ELSVKDY
+393 EQSVKDY
-400 IAQGRDYIT
+400 IAQGREYIS
-409 INDKEMHV
+409 INDREVHV
-417 VTYLGNFMFDPE
+417 VSYLANFMFNPE

-493 RSFLDNVVSS
+493 RSFLDNVISS
-503 LLVFEGEG
+503 LLVFEGAG
-511 KVTEYVGGY
+511 RVIEYVGGY
-520 HDWVAG
+520 NDWLEG
-526 GGSFAVLAEAA
+526 GGSFAALANAA
-537 TKANPTARASTTAK
+537 DKVNPTAKAAVAEAPMSFEERKKAK
-551 ATAAPAPTLSF
+551 AAL
-562 EDRKKEKASR
+562 KKR
-572 QKLER
+572 ER
-577 ELAQIPGQI
+577 ELAQIPDRI
-586 DKLEIEIAGLQ
+586 DELELEMASLQ
-597 EKIAAP
+597 AKIAAP
-603 AFFQA
+603 SFFQA
-608 SAAQQEQLYGQLA
+608 SAADQDLLYA
-621 TKESALDT
+621 SVAEKEAEMDILMA
-629 LLERWEA
+629 RWEA
-636 LEKSAASSH
+636 LE

>member
-1 MSIASFKNVSIHYG
+1 MSIASLKNVSVHFG
-15 TDTILDKVEFNI
+15 TDTILDQVEFNI

-44 TLMRLLCGQIH
+44 TLMRLLCGE
-55 VDEGTIWREK
+55 VLADEGNIWREK
-65 ALSFSNLEQDL
+65 ALSFSTLEQDL

-88 ASAFQEAG
+88 ASAFSEAG
-96 QLLTEYA
+96 ELLAEYA
-103 RVSAGPF
+103 QVSMGTF
-110 DEKTLD
+110 DDTTLD
-116 LMADLQTQ
+116 RMAQLQTQ

-133 HHRVEAVLQKMKLP
+133 HHRVESVLQRMKLP
-147 PDEKLTNLS
+147 PDEKLINLS
-156 GGWLKRVA
+156 GGWSKRVA

-226 GQLNRW
+226 GQLVRW
-232 DCDYKSF
+232 DCDYKTF
-239 LERRDHE
+239 LERREHE
-246 REVEVTH
+246 REVEQTH

-277 RNEGRVRALEQ
+277 RNEGRVRALQQ

-293 QKRRTQGNLKLAVD
+293 QKRRTQGTLKLAVD
-307 SGSASGKIVKELVK
+307 SGSASGKIVKELINVS
-321 VCKSYAG
+321 KSYDA
-328 KPIITDLDLIIQRGD
+328 KPIITDLDLVIQRGD
-343 RIGLLGPNGAGK
+343 RIGLLGPNGSGK

-368 DSGAVMTGTK
+368 DSGEVVSGTK

-393 ELSVKDY
+393 EQSVKDY
-400 IAQGRDYIT
+400 IAQGREYIS
-409 INDKEMHV
+409 INDREVHV
-417 VTYLGNFMFDPE
+417 VSYLANFMFNPE

-493 RSFLDNVVSS
+493 RSFLDNVISS
-503 LLVFEGEG
+503 LLVFEGAG
-511 KVTEYVGGY
+511 RVIEYVGGY
-520 HDWVAG
+520 NDWLEG
-526 GGSFAVLAEAA
+526 GGSFAALANAA
-537 TKANPTARASTTAK
+537 DKVNPTAKAAVAEAPMSFEERKKAK
-551 ATAAPAPTLSF
+551 AAL
-562 EDRKKEKASR
+562 KKR
-572 QKLER
+572 ER
-577 ELAQIPGQI
+577 ELAQIPDRI
-586 DKLEIEIAGLQ
+586 DELELEMASLQ
-597 EKIAAP
+597 AKIAAP
-603 AFFQA
+603 SFFQA
-608 SAAQQEQLYGQLA
+608 SAADQDLLYA
-621 TKESALDT
+621 SVAEKEAEMDILMA
-629 LLERWEA
+629 RWEA
-636 LEKSAASSH
+636 LE

>member
-1 MSIASFKNVSIHYG
+1 MSIASLKNVSVHFG
-15 TDTILDKVEFNI
+15 TDTILDQVEFNI

-44 TLMRLLCGQIH
+44 TLMRLLCGE
-55 VDEGTIWREK
+55 VLADEGNIWREK
-65 ALSFSNLEQDL
+65 ALSFSTLEQDL

-88 ASAFQEAG
+88 ASAFSEAG
-96 QLLTEYA
+96 ELLAEYA
-103 RVSAGPF
+103 QVSMGTF
-110 DEKTLD
+110 DDSTLD
-116 LMADLQTQ
+116 RMAQLQTQ

-133 HHRVEAVLQKMKLP
+133 HHRVESVLQRMKLP
-147 PDEKLTNLS
+147 PDEKLINLS

-226 GQLNRW
+226 GQLVRW
-232 DCDYKSF
+232 DCDYKTF
-239 LERRDHE
+239 LERREHE
-246 REVEVTH
+246 REVEQTH

-277 RNEGRVRALEQ
+277 RNEGRVRALQQ

-293 QKRRTQGNLKLAVD
+293 QKRRTQGTLKLAVD
-307 SGSASGKIVKELVK
+307 SGSASGKIVKELINVS
-321 VCKSYAG
+321 KSYDA
-328 KPIITDLDLIIQRGD
+328 KPIITDLDLVIQRGD
-343 RIGLLGPNGAGK
+343 RIGLLGPNGSGK

-368 DSGAVMTGTK
+368 DSGEVVSGTK

-393 ELSVKDY
+393 EQSVKDY
-400 IAQGRDYIT
+400 IAQGREYIS
-409 INDKEMHV
+409 INDREVHV
-417 VTYLGNFMFDPE
+417 VSYLANFMFNPE

-493 RSFLDNVVSS
+493 RSFLDNVISS
-503 LLVFEGEG
+503 LLVFEGAG
-511 KVTEYVGGY
+511 RVIEYVGGY
-520 HDWVAG
+520 NDWLEG
-526 GGSFAVLAEAA
+526 GGSFAALANAA
-537 TKANPTARASTTAK
+537 DKFNPTAKAAVAEAPMSFEERKKAK
-551 ATAAPAPTLSF
+551 AAL
-562 EDRKKEKASR
+562 KKR
-572 QKLER
+572 ER
-577 ELAQIPGQI
+577 ELAQIPDRI
-586 DKLEIEIAGLQ
+586 DELELEMASLQ
-597 EKIAAP
+597 AKIAAP
-603 AFFQA
+603 SFFQA
-608 SAAQQEQLYGQLA
+608 SAADQDLLYA
-621 TKESALDT
+621 SVAEKEAEMDILMA
-629 LLERWEA
+629 RWEA
-636 LEKSAASSH
+636 LE

>member
-1 MSIASFKNVSIHYG
+1 MSIASLKNVSVHFG
-15 TDTILDKVEFNI
+15 TDTILDHVEFNI

-44 TLMRLLCGQIH
+44 TLMRLLCGE
-55 VDEGTIWREK
+55 VLADEGNIWREK
-65 ALSFSNLEQDL
+65 ALSFSTLEQDL

-88 ASAFQEAG
+88 ASAFSEAG
-96 QLLTEYA
+96 ELLTEYA
-103 RVSAGPF
+103 QISLGTF
-110 DEKTLD
+110 DDNTLER
-116 LMADLQTQ
+116 MAQLQTQ

-133 HHRVEAVLQKMKLP
+133 HHRVESVLQRMKLP
-147 PDEKLTNLS
+147 PDEKLINLS

-226 GQLNRW
+226 GQLVRW
-232 DCDYKSF
+232 DCDYKTF
-239 LERRDHE
+239 LERREHE
-246 REVEVTH
+246 REVEQVH

-288 LRLER
+288 LRLDR
-293 QKRRTQGNLKLAVD
+293 QKRRTQGTLKLAVD
-307 SGSASGKIVKELVK
+307 SGSASGKIVKELVN
-321 VCKSYAG
+321 VSKSYDG
-328 KPIITDLDLIIQRGD
+328 KPIITDLDLVIQRGD
-343 RIGLLGPNGAGK
+343 RIGLLGPNGSGK
-355 STLIKILLEGLEI
+355 STLIKILLEGLAI
-368 DSGAVMTGTK
+368 DAGEVVSGTK

-393 ELSVKDY
+393 EQSVKDY
-400 IAQGRDYIT
+400 IAQGREYIS
-409 INDKEMHV
+409 INERDVHV
-417 VTYLGNFMFDPE
+417 VSYLANFMFNPE

-493 RSFLDNVVSS
+493 RSFLDNVISS
-503 LLVFEGEG
+503 LLVFEGAG

-520 HDWVAG
+520 NDWLQG
-526 GGSFAVLAEAA
+526 GGSFAALANAA
-537 TKANPTARASTTAK
+537 DKVNPTAKVVVEDSSMSFDERKKAK
-551 ATAAPAPTLSF
+551 AAL
-562 EDRKKEKASR
+562 K
-572 QKLER
+572 KLER
-577 ELAQIPGQI
+577 ELAQIPGRI
-586 DKLEIEIAGLQ
+586 DELELEMASLQ
-597 EKIAAP
+597 AKIAAP
-603 AFFQA
+603 TFFQA
-608 SAAQQEQLYGQLA
+608 TAADQELLYAGVA
-621 TKESALDT
+621 KKEAEMDSLMA
-629 LLERWEA
+629 RWEA
-636 LEKSAASSH
+636 LE
-645 QS
+645 QN

>member
-1 MSIASFKNVSIHYG
+1 MSIASFKNVSVHYG

-27 AKGERVC
+27 EKGERVC

-44 TLMRLLCGQIH
+44 TLMRLLCGQIQA
-55 VDEGTIWREK
+55 DEGNIWREK

-76 PAGDDTTIFAAV
+76 PVGDDTTIFAAV
-88 ASAFQEAG
+88 AAAFFEAG
-96 QLLTEYA
+96 ELLTEYA
-103 RVSAGPF
+103 RLAAGEF
-110 DEKTLD
+110 DQHSLD
-116 LMADLQTQ
+116 KMADLQTK
-124 IEAIDGWVL
+124 IEAIDGWVI
-133 HHRVEAVLQKMKLP
+133 HHRVESVLQRMGLT

-181 TNHLDIPTIEWLQE
+181 TNHLDIPTIEWLQM
-195 VMLEFQGTIV
+195 VMLDFPGTIV

-218 TAIVEVDR
+218 TSIVEVDR

-232 DCDYKSF
+232 DCDYLTF
-239 LERRDHE
+239 LERREHE
-246 REVEVTH
+246 REVEQTH

-288 LRLER
+288 LRVER
-293 QKRRTQGNLKLAVD
+293 QKRRTQGTLKLAVD
-307 SGSASGKIVKELVK
+307 SGSASGKIVKELVG
-321 VCKSYAG
+321 VSKSYAG
-328 KPIITDLDLIIQRGD
+328 RPIITDLDLIIQRGD

-355 STLIKILLEGLEI
+355 STLIKILLEGLSVDGGEVI
-368 DSGAVMTGTK
+368 TGTK

-393 ELSVKDY
+393 DQNVKDY

-409 INDKEMHV
+409 INEKEVHV

-474 LLEELLLDYTGTVL
+474 LLEELLGDYTGTVL

-503 LLVFEGEG
+503 LLVFEGAGE
-511 KVTEYVGGY
+511 VVEYVGGY
-520 HDWVAG
+520 HDWIAG
-526 GGSFAVLAEAA
+526 GGSFAGLADKARKLNETPLEVVAA
-537 TKANPTARASTTAK
+537 TQG
-551 ATAAPAPTLSF
+551 LSF
-562 EDRKKEKASR
+562 EERKREKAER
-572 QKLER
+572 QRRER
-577 ELAQIPGQI
+577 ELAKIPDQI
-586 DKLEIEIAGLQ
+586 DALEQQVSGLQ
-597 EKIAAP
+597 DLIAAP
-603 AFFQA
+603 TFFHL
-608 SAAQQEQLYGQLA
+608 AAAEQDGHYAKLTA
-621 TKESALDT
+621 KEDEMAGLMA
-629 LLERWEA
+629 RWEI
-636 LEKSAASSH
+636 LE
-645 QS
+645 QEG

>member
-1 MSIASFKNVSIHYG
+1 MSIASLKNVSVHFG
-15 TDTILDKVEFNI
+15 TDTILDQVEFNI

-44 TLMRLLCGQIH
+44 TLMRLLCGE
-55 VDEGTIWREK
+55 VLADEGSIWREK
-65 ALSFSNLEQDL
+65 ALSFSTLEQDL

-88 ASAFQEAG
+88 ASAFSEAG
-96 QLLTEYA
+96 ELLAEYA
-103 RVSAGPF
+103 QVSMGTF
-110 DEKTLD
+110 DDTTLD
-116 LMADLQTQ
+116 RMAQLQTQ

-133 HHRVEAVLQKMKLP
+133 HHRVESVLQRMKLP
-147 PDEKLTNLS
+147 PDEKLINLS

-226 GQLNRW
+226 GQLVRW
-232 DCDYKSF
+232 DCDYKTF
-239 LERRDHE
+239 LERREHE
-246 REVEVTH
+246 REVEQTH

-288 LRLER
+288 LRLDR
-293 QKRRTQGNLKLAVD
+293 QKRRTQGTLKLAVD
-307 SGSASGKIVKELVK
+307 SGSASGKIVKELINVS
-321 VCKSYAG
+321 KSYDA
-328 KPIITDLDLIIQRGD
+328 KPIISDLDLVIQRGD
-343 RIGLLGPNGAGK
+343 RIGLLGPNGSGK

-368 DSGAVMTGTK
+368 DSGEVVSGTK

-393 ELSVKDY
+393 EQSVKDY
-400 IAQGRDYIT
+400 IAQGREYIS
-409 INDKEMHV
+409 INDRDVHV
-417 VTYLGNFMFDPE
+417 VSYLANFMFNPE

-493 RSFLDNVVSS
+493 RSFLDNVISS
-503 LLVFEGEG
+503 LLVFEGAG

-520 HDWVAG
+520 NDWLEG
-526 GGSFAVLAEAA
+526 GGSFAALANAA
-537 TKANPTARASTTAK
+537 DKTNPTAKVAVAEAPMSFEERKKAK
-551 ATAAPAPTLSF
+551 AAL
-562 EDRKKEKASR
+562 K
-572 QKLER
+572 KLER
-577 ELAQIPGQI
+577 ELAQIPGRI
-586 DKLEIEIAGLQ
+586 DELELEMASLQ
-597 EKIAAP
+597 AKIAAP
-603 AFFQA
+603 TFFQA
-608 SAAQQEQLYGQLA
+608 TAADQDLLYAGVA
-621 TKESALDT
+621 EKEAEMDNLMA
-629 LLERWEA
+629 RWEA
-636 LEKSAASSH
+636 LE
-645 QS
+645 QN

>member
-1 MSIASFKNVSIHYG
+1 MSIASLKNVSVHFG
-15 TDTILDKVEFNI
+15 TDTILDHVEFNI

-44 TLMRLLCGQIH
+44 TLMRVLCGE
-55 VDEGTIWREK
+55 VLADEGNIWREK
-65 ALSFSNLEQDL
+65 ALSFSTLEQDL

-88 ASAFQEAG
+88 ASAFSEAG
-96 QLLTEYA
+96 ELLTEYA
-103 RVSAGPF
+103 QISLGTF
-110 DEKTLD
+110 DDNTLER
-116 LMADLQTQ
+116 MAQLQTQ

-133 HHRVEAVLQKMKLP
+133 HHRVESVLQRMKLP
-147 PDEKLTNLS
+147 PDEKLINLS

-226 GQLNRW
+226 GQLVRW
-232 DCDYKSF
+232 DCDYKTF
-239 LERRDHE
+239 LERREHE
-246 REVEVTH
+246 REVEQVH

-288 LRLER
+288 LRLDR
-293 QKRRTQGNLKLAVD
+293 QKRRTQGTLKLAVD
-307 SGSASGKIVKELVK
+307 SGSASGKIVKELVN
-321 VCKSYAG
+321 VSKSYDG
-328 KPIITDLDLIIQRGD
+328 KPIITDLDLVIQRGD
-343 RIGLLGPNGAGK
+343 RIGLLGPNGSGK
-355 STLIKILLEGLEI
+355 STLIKILLEGLAI
-368 DSGAVMTGTK
+368 DAGEVVSGTK

-393 ELSVKDY
+393 EQSVKDY
-400 IAQGRDYIT
+400 IAQGREYIS
-409 INDKEMHV
+409 INERDVHV
-417 VTYLGNFMFDPE
+417 VSYLANFMFNPE

-493 RSFLDNVVSS
+493 RSFLDNVISS
-503 LLVFEGEG
+503 LLVFEGAG

-520 HDWVAG
+520 NDWLLG
-526 GGSFAVLAEAA
+526 GGSFAALANAA
-537 TKANPTARASTTAK
+537 DKVNPTAKVVVEDSSMSFDERKKAK
-551 ATAAPAPTLSF
+551 AAL
-562 EDRKKEKASR
+562 K
-572 QKLER
+572 KLER
-577 ELAQIPGQI
+577 ELAQIPGRI
-586 DKLEIEIAGLQ
+586 DELELEMASLQ
-597 EKIAAP
+597 AKIAAP
-603 AFFQA
+603 TFFQA
-608 SAAQQEQLYGQLA
+608 TAADQELLYAGVA
-621 TKESALDT
+621 KKEAEMDSLMA
-629 LLERWEA
+629 RWEA
-636 LEKSAASSH
+636 LE

>member
-1 MSIASFKNVSIHYG
+1 MSIASLKNVSVHFG
-15 TDTILDKVEFNI
+15 TDTILDQVEFNI

-44 TLMRLLCGQIH
+44 TLMRLLCGE
-55 VDEGTIWREK
+55 VLADEGNIWREK
-65 ALSFSNLEQDL
+65 ALSFSTLEQDL

-88 ASAFQEAG
+88 ASAFSEAG
-96 QLLTEYA
+96 ELLAEYA
-103 RVSAGPF
+103 QVSMGTF
-110 DEKTLD
+110 DDSTLD
-116 LMADLQTQ
+116 RMAQLQTQ

-133 HHRVEAVLQKMKLP
+133 HHRVESVLQRMKLP
-147 PDEKLTNLS
+147 PDEKLINLS

-226 GQLNRW
+226 GQLVRW
-232 DCDYKSF
+232 DCDYKTF
-239 LERRDHE
+239 LERREHE
-246 REVEVTH
+246 REVEQTH

-277 RNEGRVRALEQ
+277 RNEGRVRALQQ

-293 QKRRTQGNLKLAVD
+293 QKRRTQGTLKLAVD
-307 SGSASGKIVKELVK
+307 SGSASGKIVKELINVS
-321 VCKSYAG
+321 KSYDA
-328 KPIITDLDLIIQRGD
+328 KPIITDLDLVIQRGD
-343 RIGLLGPNGAGK
+343 RIGLLGPNGSGK

-368 DSGAVMTGTK
+368 DSGEVVSGTK

-393 ELSVKDY
+393 EQSVKDY
-400 IAQGRDYIT
+400 IAQGREYIS
-409 INDKEMHV
+409 INDREVHV
-417 VTYLGNFMFDPE
+417 VSYLANFMFNPE

-474 LLEELLLDYTGTVL
+474 LLEEILLDYTGTVL

-493 RSFLDNVVSS
+493 RSFLDNVISS
-503 LLVFEGEG
+503 LLVFEGAG
-511 KVTEYVGGY
+511 RVIEYVGGY
-520 HDWVAG
+520 NDWLEG
-526 GGSFAVLAEAA
+526 GGSFAALANAA
-537 TKANPTARASTTAK
+537 DKVNPTAKAAVAEAPMSFEERKKAK
-551 ATAAPAPTLSF
+551 AAL
-562 EDRKKEKASR
+562 KKR
-572 QKLER
+572 ER
-577 ELAQIPGQI
+577 ELAQIPDRI
-586 DKLEIEIAGLQ
+586 DELELEMASLQ
-597 EKIAAP
+597 AKIAAP
-603 AFFQA
+603 SFFQA
-608 SAAQQEQLYGQLA
+608 SAADQDLLYA
-621 TKESALDT
+621 SVAEKEAEMDILMA
-629 LLERWEA
+629 RWEA
-636 LEKSAASSH
+636 LE

>member
-1 MSIASFKNVSIHYG
+1 MSIASLKNVSVHFG
-15 TDTILDKVEFNI
+15 TDTILDQVEFNI

-44 TLMRLLCGQIH
+44 TLMRLLCGE
-55 VDEGTIWREK
+55 VLADEGNIWREK
-65 ALSFSNLEQDL
+65 ALSFSTLEQDL

-88 ASAFQEAG
+88 ASAFSEAG
-96 QLLTEYA
+96 ELLAEYA
-103 RVSAGPF
+103 QVSMGTF
-110 DEKTLD
+110 DDNTLD
-116 LMADLQTQ
+116 RMAQLQTQ

-133 HHRVEAVLQKMKLP
+133 HHRVESVLQRMKLP
-147 PDEKLTNLS
+147 PDEKLINLS

-226 GQLNRW
+226 GQLVRW
-232 DCDYKSF
+232 DCDYKTF
-239 LERRDHE
+239 LERREHE
-246 REVEVTH
+246 REVEQTH

-288 LRLER
+288 LRLDR
-293 QKRRTQGNLKLAVD
+293 QKRRTQGTLKLAVD
-307 SGSASGKIVKELVK
+307 SGSASGKIVKELINVS
-321 VCKSYAG
+321 KSYDA
-328 KPIITDLDLIIQRGD
+328 KPIISDLDLVIQRGD
-343 RIGLLGPNGAGK
+343 RIGLLGPNGSGK

-368 DSGAVMTGTK
+368 DSGEVVSGTK

-393 ELSVKDY
+393 EQSVKDY
-400 IAQGRDYIT
+400 IAQGREYIS
-409 INDKEMHV
+409 INDRDVHV
-417 VTYLGNFMFDPE
+417 VSYLANFMFNPE

-493 RSFLDNVVSS
+493 RSFLDNVISS
-503 LLVFEGEG
+503 LLVFEGAG

-520 HDWVAG
+520 NDWLEG
-526 GGSFAVLAEAA
+526 GGSFAALANAA
-537 TKANPTARASTTAK
+537 DKTNPTAKVAVAEAPMSFEERKKAK
-551 ATAAPAPTLSF
+551 AAL
-562 EDRKKEKASR
+562 K
-572 QKLER
+572 KLER
-577 ELAQIPGQI
+577 ELAQIPGRI
-586 DKLEIEIAGLQ
+586 DELELEMASLQ
-597 EKIAAP
+597 AKIAAP
-603 AFFQA
+603 TFFQA
-608 SAAQQEQLYGQLA
+608 TAADQDLLYAGVA
-621 TKESALDT
+621 EKEAEMDNLMA
-629 LLERWEA
+629 RWEA
-636 LEKSAASSH
+636 LE
-645 QS
+645 QN

>member
-1 MSIASFKNVSIHYG
+1 MSIASLKNVSVHFG
-15 TDTILDKVEFNI
+15 TDTILDQVEFNI

-44 TLMRLLCGQIH
+44 TLMRLLCGE
-55 VDEGTIWREK
+55 VLADEGNIWREK
-65 ALSFSNLEQDL
+65 ALSFSTLEQDL

-88 ASAFQEAG
+88 ASAFSEAG
-96 QLLTEYA
+96 ELLAEYA
-103 RVSAGPF
+103 QVSMGAF
-110 DEKTLD
+110 DDSTLD
-116 LMADLQTQ
+116 RMAQLQTQ

-133 HHRVEAVLQKMKLP
+133 HHRVESVLQRMKLP
-147 PDEKLTNLS
+147 PDEKLINLS

-226 GQLNRW
+226 GQLVRW
-232 DCDYKSF
+232 DCDYKTF
-239 LERRDHE
+239 LERREHE
-246 REVEVTH
+246 REVEQTH

-277 RNEGRVRALEQ
+277 RNEGRVRALQQ

-293 QKRRTQGNLKLAVD
+293 QKRRTQGTLKLAVD
-307 SGSASGKIVKELVK
+307 SGSASGKIVKELINVS
-321 VCKSYAG
+321 KSYDA
-328 KPIITDLDLIIQRGD
+328 KPIITDLDLVIQRGD
-343 RIGLLGPNGAGK
+343 RIGLLGPNGSGK

-368 DSGAVMTGTK
+368 DSGEVVSGTK

-393 ELSVKDY
+393 EQSVKDY
-400 IAQGRDYIT
+400 IAQGREYIS
-409 INDKEMHV
+409 INDREVHV
-417 VTYLGNFMFDPE
+417 VSYLANFMFNPE

-493 RSFLDNVVSS
+493 RSFLDNVISS
-503 LLVFEGEG
+503 LLVFEGAG
-511 KVTEYVGGY
+511 RVIEYVGGY
-520 HDWVAG
+520 NDWLEG
-526 GGSFAVLAEAA
+526 GGSFAALANAA
-537 TKANPTARASTTAK
+537 DKVNPTAKAAVAEAPMSFEERKKAK
-551 ATAAPAPTLSF
+551 AAL
-562 EDRKKEKASR
+562 KKR
-572 QKLER
+572 ER
-577 ELAQIPGQI
+577 ELAQIPDRI
-586 DKLEIEIAGLQ
+586 DELELEMASLQ
-597 EKIAAP
+597 AKIAAP
-603 AFFQA
+603 TFFQA
-608 SAAQQEQLYGQLA
+608 SAADQDLLYA
-621 TKESALDT
+621 SVAEKEAEMDILMA
-629 LLERWEA
+629 RWEA
-636 LEKSAASSH
+636 LE

>member
-1 MSIASFKNVSIHYG
+1 MSIASLKNVSVHFG
-15 TDTILDKVEFNI
+15 TDTILDQVEFNI

-44 TLMRLLCGQIH
+44 TLMRLLCGE
-55 VDEGTIWREK
+55 VLADEGNIWREK
-65 ALSFSNLEQDL
+65 ALSFSTLEQDL

-88 ASAFQEAG
+88 ASAFSEAG
-96 QLLTEYA
+96 ELLAEYA
-103 RVSAGPF
+103 QVSMGTF
-110 DEKTLD
+110 DDTTLD
-116 LMADLQTQ
+116 RMAQLQTQ

-133 HHRVEAVLQKMKLP
+133 HHRVESVLQRMKLP
-147 PDEKLTNLS
+147 PDEKLINLS

-226 GQLNRW
+226 GQLVRW
-232 DCDYKSF
+232 DCDYKTF
-239 LERRDHE
+239 LERREHE
-246 REVEVTH
+246 REVEQTH

-288 LRLER
+288 LRLDR
-293 QKRRTQGNLKLAVD
+293 QKRRTQGTLKLAVD
-307 SGSASGKIVKELVK
+307 SGSASGKIVKELINVS
-321 VCKSYAG
+321 KSYDA
-328 KPIITDLDLIIQRGD
+328 KPIISDLDLVIQRGD
-343 RIGLLGPNGAGK
+343 RIGLLGPNGSGK

-368 DSGAVMTGTK
+368 DSGEVVSGTK

-393 ELSVKDY
+393 EQSVKDY
-400 IAQGRDYIT
+400 IAQGREYIS
-409 INDKEMHV
+409 INDRDVHV
-417 VTYLGNFMFDPE
+417 VSYLANFMFNPE

-493 RSFLDNVVSS
+493 RSFLDNVISS
-503 LLVFEGEG
+503 LLVFEGAG

-520 HDWVAG
+520 NDWLEG
-526 GGSFAVLAEAA
+526 GGSFAALANAA
-537 TKANPTARASTTAK
+537 DKTNPTAKVAVAEAPMSFEERKKAK
-551 ATAAPAPTLSF
+551 AAL
-562 EDRKKEKASR
+562 K
-572 QKLER
+572 KLER
-577 ELAQIPGQI
+577 ELAQIPGRI
-586 DKLEIEIAGLQ
+586 DELELEMASLQ
-597 EKIAAP
+597 AKIAAP
-603 AFFQA
+603 TFFQA
-608 SAAQQEQLYGQLA
+608 TAADQDLLYAGVA
-621 TKESALDT
+621 EKEAEMDNLMA
-629 LLERWEA
+629 RWEA
-636 LEKSAASSH
+636 LE
-645 QS
+645 QN

>member
-1 MSIASFKNVSIHYG
+1 MSIASLKNVSVHFV
-15 TDTILDKVEFNI
+15 TDIILDQVEFNI

-44 TLMRLLCGQIH
+44 TLMRLLCGE
-55 VDEGTIWREK
+55 VLADEGNIWREK
-65 ALSFSNLEQDL
+65 ALSFSTLEQDL
-76 PAGDDTTIFAAV
+76 PTGDDTTIFAAV
-88 ASAFQEAG
+88 ASAFSEAG
-96 QLLTEYA
+96 ELLAEYA
-103 RVSAGPF
+103 RVSMGAF
-110 DEKTLD
+110 DEDTLER
-116 LMADLQTQ
+116 MAELQTQ

-133 HHRVEAVLQKMKLP
+133 HHRVEAVLQRMKLEP
-147 PDEKLTNLS
+147 GEKLTNLS

-226 GQLNRW
+226 GNLVRW
-232 DCDYKSF
+232 DCDYKTF

-246 REVEVTH
+246 REVEQIH

-288 LRLER
+288 LRLEH
-293 QKRRTQGNLKLAVD
+293 QKRRTQSTLKLAVD
-307 SGSASGKIVKELVK
+307 SGSASGKIVKELVN
-321 VCKSYAG
+321 VSKSFDG
-328 KPIITDLDLIIQRGD
+328 KAIISDLDLIIQRGD
-343 RIGLLGPNGAGK
+343 RIGLLGPNGCGK
-355 STLIKILLEGLEI
+355 STLIKILLEGLAI
-368 DSGAVMTGTK
+368 DAGEVISGTK

-393 ELSVKDY
+393 EQSVKDY
-400 IAQGRDYIT
+400 IAQGREYIS
-409 INDKEMHV
+409 INERDVHV
-417 VTYLGNFMFDPE
+417 VTYLANFMFNPE

-474 LLEELLLDYTGTVL
+474 LLEELLLEYTGTVL

-503 LLVFEGEG
+503 LLVFEGQG
-511 KVTEYVGGY
+511 QVTEYVGGY
-520 HDWVAG
+520 NDWLRG
-526 GGSFAVLAEAA
+526 GGSFAALAKAA
-537 TKANPTARASTTAK
+537 HKANPTAKVPVADG
-551 ATAAPAPTLSF
+551 PTSF
-562 EDRKKEKASR
+562 EDRKKEKAALK
-572 QKLER
+572 KLER
-577 ELAQIPGQI
+577 ELAQIPALI
-586 DKLEIEIAGLQ
+586 DKLEQEMAGLQ
-597 EKIAAP
+597 AKIEAP
-603 AFFQA
+603 SFFQA
-608 SAAQQEQLYGQLA
+608 ASAEQDQVFA
-621 TKESALDT
+621 AVAEKEAEMDALMI
-629 LLERWEA
+629 RWEELEQAQA
-636 LEKSAASSH
+636 L
-645 QS
+645 

>member
-1 MSIASFKNVSIHYG
+1 MSIASLKNVSVHFG
-15 TDTILDKVEFNI
+15 TDTILDQVEFNI

-44 TLMRLLCGQIH
+44 TLMRLLCGE
-55 VDEGTIWREK
+55 VLADEGNIWREK
-65 ALSFSNLEQDL
+65 ALSFSTLEQDL

-88 ASAFQEAG
+88 ASAFSEAG
-96 QLLTEYA
+96 ELLAEYA
-103 RVSAGPF
+103 QVSMGTF
-110 DEKTLD
+110 DDSTLD
-116 LMADLQTQ
+116 RMAQLQTQ

-133 HHRVEAVLQKMKLP
+133 HHRVESVLQRMKLP
-147 PDEKLTNLS
+147 PDEKLINLS

-226 GQLNRW
+226 GQLVRW
-232 DCDYKSF
+232 DCDYKTF
-239 LERRDHE
+239 LERREHE
-246 REVEVTH
+246 REVEQTH

-277 RNEGRVRALEQ
+277 RNEGRVRALQQ

-293 QKRRTQGNLKLAVD
+293 QKRRTQGTLKLAVD
-307 SGSASGKIVKELVK
+307 SGSASGKIVKELINVS
-321 VCKSYAG
+321 KSYDA
-328 KPIITDLDLIIQRGD
+328 KPIITDLDLVIQRGD
-343 RIGLLGPNGAGK
+343 RIGLLGPNGSGK

-368 DSGAVMTGTK
+368 DSGEVVSGTK

-393 ELSVKDY
+393 EQSVKDY
-400 IAQGRDYIT
+400 IAQGREYIS
-409 INDKEMHV
+409 INDREVHV
-417 VTYLGNFMFDPE
+417 VSYLANFMFNPE

-493 RSFLDNVVSS
+493 RSFLDNVISS
-503 LLVFEGEG
+503 LLVFEGAG
-511 KVTEYVGGY
+511 RVIEYVGGY
-520 HDWVAG
+520 NDWLEG
-526 GGSFAVLAEAA
+526 GGSFAALANAA
-537 TKANPTARASTTAK
+537 DKVNPTAKAAVAEAPMSFEERKKAK
-551 ATAAPAPTLSF
+551 AAL
-562 EDRKKEKASR
+562 KKR
-572 QKLER
+572 ER
-577 ELAQIPGQI
+577 ELAQIPDRI
-586 DKLEIEIAGLQ
+586 DELELEMASLQ
-597 EKIAAP
+597 AKIAAP
-603 AFFQA
+603 SFFQA
-608 SAAQQEQLYGQLA
+608 SAADQDLLYA
-621 TKESALDT
+621 SAAEKEAEMDILMA
-629 LLERWEA
+629 RWEA
-636 LEKSAASSH
+636 LE

>member
-1 MSIASFKNVSIHYG
+1 MSIASLKNVSVHFG
-15 TDTILDKVEFNI
+15 TGIILDQVEFNI

-44 TLMRLLCGQIH
+44 TLMRLLCCE
-55 VDEGTIWREK
+55 VLADEGNIWLEK
-65 ALSFSNLEQDL
+65 ALSFSTLEQDL
-76 PAGDDTTIFAAV
+76 PTGDDTTIFAAV
-88 ASAFQEAG
+88 ASAFSEAG
-96 QLLTEYA
+96 ELLAEYA
-103 RVSAGPF
+103 RVSMGAF
-110 DEKTLD
+110 DEDTLER
-116 LMADLQTQ
+116 MAELQTQ

-133 HHRVEAVLQKMKLP
+133 HHRVEAVLQRMKLEP
-147 PDEKLTNLS
+147 CEKLTNLS

-226 GQLNRW
+226 GNLVRW
-232 DCDYKSF
+232 DCDYKTF

-246 REVEVTH
+246 REVEQIH

-288 LRLER
+288 LRLEH
-293 QKRRTQGNLKLAVD
+293 QKRRTQSTLKLAVD
-307 SGSASGKIVKELVK
+307 SGSASGKIVKELVN
-321 VCKSYAG
+321 VSKSFDG
-328 KPIITDLDLIIQRGD
+328 KAIISDLDLIIQRGD
-343 RIGLLGPNGAGK
+343 RIGLLGPNGCGK
-355 STLIKILLEGLEI
+355 STLIKILLEGLAI
-368 DSGAVMTGTK
+368 DAGEVISGTK

-393 ELSVKDY
+393 EQSVKDY
-400 IAQGRDYIT
+400 IAQGREYIS
-409 INDKEMHV
+409 INERDVHV
-417 VTYLGNFMFDPE
+417 VTYLANFMFNPE

-448 ARLFSLPTNLL
+448 AHLFSLPTNLL

-474 LLEELLLDYTGTVL
+474 LLEELLLEYTGTVL

-503 LLVFEGEG
+503 LLVFEGQG
-511 KVTEYVGGY
+511 QVTEYVGGY
-520 HDWVAG
+520 NDWLRG
-526 GGSFAVLAEAA
+526 GGSFAALANAA
-537 TKANPTARASTTAK
+537 HKANPTAKVPVADG
-551 ATAAPAPTLSF
+551 PTSF
-562 EDRKKEKASR
+562 EDRKKEKAALK
-572 QKLER
+572 KLER
-577 ELAQIPGQI
+577 ELAQIPALI
-586 DKLEIEIAGLQ
+586 DKLEQEMAGLQ
-597 EKIAAP
+597 AKIEAP
-603 AFFQA
+603 SFFQA
-608 SAAQQEQLYGQLA
+608 ASAEQDQVFA
-621 TKESALDT
+621 AVAEKEAEMDALMI
-629 LLERWEA
+629 RWEELEQAQA
-636 LEKSAASSH
+636 L
-645 QS
+645 